1 MPIDSFTL
9 PGAEAR
15 WILEGPAGYM
25 LDALVAGLIGAGAVA
40 ECVTPTT
47 RYRLRGPA
55 KTLGTLADKLAEL
68 APEYS
73 LTVEQAPANVV
84 RLTSHLAPR
93 APYRRSVVVHGA
105 KEAST
110 YVVRALDR
118 KLLASTCGHQ
128 RWTVTGRT
136 DALALWIANVYGTT
150 QAAAFAMFGL
160 TPEAAA
166 AEDADAPVVQV
177 VLPDRR
183 ITTEIGR
190 NQQGDIVTVVQREVT
205 P

>member
-1 MPIDSFTL
+1 
-9 PGAEAR
+9 
-15 WILEGPAGYM
+15 M
-25 LDALVAGLIGAGAVA
+25 LDTLVAELIGAGAVA
-40 ECVTPTT
+40 ECVTATT
-47 RYRLRGPA
+47 RYRLRAPA
-55 KTLGTLADKLAEL
+55 TTMATLAQQLAEQ

-73 LTVEQAPANVV
+73 LAAERAPVDVV

-105 KEAST
+105 QYASS

-118 KLLASTCGHQ
+118 KLLASTCGIQ
-128 RWTVTGRT
+128 RWAVTGST
-136 DALALWIANVYGTT
+136 AALALWIAEVYSTT
-150 QAAAFAMFGL
+150 QAGAFEMLGL

-190 NQQGDIVTVVQREVT
+190 NSQGDIVTVVQREVT